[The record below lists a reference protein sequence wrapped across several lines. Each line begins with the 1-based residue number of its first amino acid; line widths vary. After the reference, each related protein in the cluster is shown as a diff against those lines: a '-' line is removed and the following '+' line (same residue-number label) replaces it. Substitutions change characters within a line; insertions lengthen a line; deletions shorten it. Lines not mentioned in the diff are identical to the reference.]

1 MRKLLIQGKLE
12 VKKKRQTLLEY
23 FIASTIRDIFQKKQY
38 QNFMKKRLSYINVY
52 NHINLK
58 KDSFLK
64 L

>member
-1 MRKLLIQGKLE
+1 ME
-12 VKKKRQTLLEY
+12 KKRQTLLEY

-52 NHINLK
+52 NYRNIK